1 MSIWQKAPGL
11 TTESC
16 SHLKSRNH
24 TYLELL
30 AARAIAARRLR
41 EYNKIAVG
49 ASRSRC
55 HGAGSSSY
63 AAPLFCFIRNRF
75 PYSPSGDMRNRPL
88 GGLVSPPSN
97 KNPKVSDAAN
107 IIATPRA
114 QPMSPIHTGRGQST
128 GASLPEAEAL
138 RTSTLLCHQKRNTAS
153 RSLVNVDLVKR
164 LCQVLSPAT

>member
-30 AARAIAARRLR
+30 AARAIAGRRLR

-63 AAPLFCFIRNRF
+63 AAPLFCFMRNRF
-75 PYSPSGDMRNRPL
+75 PHSPFGDMRNRPL

-97 KNPKVSDAAN
+97 KNPKVSDAAKV
-107 IIATPRA
+107 IATPGA
-114 QPMSPIHTGRGQST
+114 YADEPNTHGAGSVYRGILT
-128 GASLPEAEAL
+128 RGGGTPYLHASLPPE
-138 RTSTLLCHQKRNTAS
+138 TQYC
-153 RSLVNVDLVKR
+153 
-164 LCQVLSPAT
+164 